1 MYAALQ
7 VYFGF
12 LKQPTMTI
20 DVLWKVEHSV
30 IHAPKLFEHLNGYS
44 AYSATG
50 LLTVGLGPH
59 ECLQALDGTEG
70 TLDCRAVPAFSG
82 YQPNARLSPSRRG
95 LRWIEETFCPNTHS
109 LAFPGDAS
117 YGRVYLERLL
127 RVDRAAGCAT

>member
-50 LLTVGLGPH
+50 LLTVLGLV
-59 ECLQALDGTEG
+59 LTS
-70 TLDCRAVPAFSG
+70 AF
-82 YQPNARLSPSRRG
+82 R
-95 LRWIEETFCPNTHS
+95 H
-109 LAFPGDAS
+109 
-117 YGRVYLERLL
+117 
-127 RVDRAAGCAT
+127 